1 MRSPRIRVMSA
12 LLAMFA
18 AFALVAGACTSDK
31 SDSGDGDDNDS
42 ASAEDSGSSDDTDS
56 GDTDST
62 DTDSAPSG
70 DFNETVSAAI
80 ADVNNAADAC
90 DLYSA
95 VATLSAV
102 GNPTTQDEVKQ
113 AVEFYVAMLNK
124 MSETSSDPDI
134 AATLKTG
141 AADFQ
146 AYAESVD
153 YDPEQMDLS
162 GPVPTWRTPRGS
174 TPQWTSTA
182 PRSSSSARIPA
193 GLVPERPTPTRTAGL
208 STPPPVRVQPTGS
221 ASHRSRRRFSTKASR
236 ASSDTPVR
244 FSSKVKPCSK
254 R

>member
-141 AADFQ
+141 ATDFQ

-153 YDPEQMDLS
+153 YDPEQMDLNGA
-162 GPVPTWRTPRGS
+162 GPDMEN
-174 TPQWTSTA
+174 
-182 PRSSSSARIPA
+182 SAELNAAMDEYGATEFVKCEDLA
-193 GLVPERPTPTRTAGL
+193 GLVPGAADPDA
-208 STPPPVRVQPTGS
+208 QPEG
-221 ASHRSRRRFSTKASR
+221 
-236 ASSDTPVR
+236 
-244 FSSKVKPCSK
+244 
-254 R
+254 